1 MSRWANDP
9 QHAAD
14 ALLERSV
21 DLSAVSGRVLL
32 VNQGGRLPDLLRGS
46 DVAVW
51 NRRVVAGRLASPWP
65 PAGPFDTAF
74 LRLPKAREEQEMTVH
89 AVLGVLAAG
98 ARLVLYGGN
107 DEGIRPAA
115 RMLEELTGAVDTLA
129 TRGHGRVLAATRPAI
144 VPGLRTRLADW
155 RTLLR
160 MTIAGIERD
169 WVTYPGVFAA
179 GRVDDGTALLLTA
192 LPALA
197 PRATML
203 DFGCG
208 SGVISAAALANH
220 PDTRIDMLDNDSVA
234 LAAAAENVQ
243 GARTLLGSSLADTH
257 GRTYDVI
264 LSNPPLHQGIVKTGA
279 LLDALIADAP
289 AHLATGGILQMVVL
303 RQIALERSIGEHL
316 GSVEI
321 VAEDGRYRVWRAT
334 RKA

>member
-9 QHAAD
+9 EHAAD

-51 NRRVVAGRLASPWP
+51 NRRVVSGRITSPWP
-65 PAGPFDTAF
+65 PAGPFETAF

-89 AVLGVLAAG
+89 AVLSVIAPGG
-98 ARLVLYGGN
+98 RLVLYGGN

-115 RMLEELTGAVDTLA
+115 RMLEVLTGAVDTIS
-129 TRGHGRVLAATRPAI
+129 TRGHGRVLAATRPAAI
-144 VPGLRTRLADW
+144 PGLRARLANW
-155 RTLLR
+155 RTASR
-160 MTIAGIERD
+160 MVIAGIERD
-169 WVTYPGVFAA
+169 WGTYPGVFAA

-192 LPALA
+192 LPAMA
-197 PRATML
+197 SNATML

-208 SGVISAAALANH
+208 SGVISAAALAKH
-220 PDTRIDMLDNDSVA
+220 PDIHADMLDNDSVA

-243 GARTLLGSSLADTH
+243 GARTVLGSSLADTH
-257 GRTYDVI
+257 GRTYDAI

-279 LLDALIADAP
+279 LVEKLIADAP
-289 AHLATGGILQMVVL
+289 AHLATGGILQMVVQ

-316 GSVEI
+316 GPVQI
-321 VAEDGRYRVWRAT
+321 IAEDSRYRVWRAT

>member
-9 QHAAD
+9 EHAAD

-32 VNQGGRLPDLLRGS
+32 VSQSGRLPDLLRGS

-51 NRRVVAGRLASPWP
+51 NRCVVPGRIASPWP

-89 AVLGVLAAG
+89 AVLGVLAPG
-98 ARLVLYGGN
+98 AKIVLYGGN

-115 RMLEELTGAVDTLA
+115 HMLEGLTGAVHTLA
-129 TRGHGRVLAATRPAI
+129 TRGHGRVLAATRPAAM
-144 VPGLRTRLADW
+144 PGLRARLADW
-155 RTLLR
+155 RTVSR
-160 MTIAGIERD
+160 MTIGGTERD

-192 LPALA
+192 LPALV

-208 SGVISAAALANH
+208 SGVISAAALAKH
-220 PDTRIDMLDNDSVA
+220 PDARVDMLDNDSVA
-234 LAAAAENVQ
+234 LAAATGNVQ
-243 GARTLLGSSLADTH
+243 GARAILGTSLANTQ
-257 GRTYDVI
+257 GRTYDII

-279 LLDALIADAP
+279 LVEKLIADAP
-289 AHLATGGILQMVVL
+289 AHLATGGILQMVVQ

-316 GSVEI
+316 GGVQI
-321 VAEDGRYRVWRAT
+321 IAEDNRYRVWRAT